1 MLNKC
6 VTAIFMT
13 TIMIGAPSIHA
24 EIGRIVKQDNAVEP
38 NRIVVEHDRNG
49 HITRVIAKDCSK
61 CPLALDVGYGSEYF
75 KDNKPVSEKKAVSFS
90 GRPGTVIYNAAK
102 ALVISVRW

>member
-1 MLNKC
+1 MLKKS
-6 VTAIFMT
+6 VTAISLMV
-13 TIMIGAPSIHA
+13 IMMAATSSHA
-24 EIGRIVKQDNAVEP
+24 EIGRIVKQDDAVEP
-38 NRIVVEHDRNG
+38 NRIVIEHDQNG

-61 CPLALDVGYGSEYF
+61 CPLKLDVGNSSEFF

-90 GRPGTVIYNAAK
+90 GRPGTVIYDAAK